1 MYIDKIKCLDTLEKF
16 KFSINFM
23 LEGSVKYVFILLD
36 VCVLTIPGSVV
47 SDDSDHAYW

>member
-23 LEGSVKYVFILLD
+23 FKGSVKYFLLLD
-36 VCVLTIPGSVV
+36 VCVLTIPGSLV